1 MTEIK
6 LRLGGTNEYAAS
18 IDPDAAHCAPPGEV
32 LFVEGWDNP
41 AALVFETME
50 NARKAKRD
58 VWDIEGFHTT
68 IECRKCF

>member
-32 LFVEGWDNP
+32 EFVEGWDNP
-41 AALVFETME
+41 AA
-50 NARKAKRD
+50 
-58 VWDIEGFHTT
+58 
-68 IECRKCF
+68 